1 MQIYP
6 QARHCACLMHLQ
18 RNVQTIFK
26 KKHLLYL
33 ISRAAR
39 AYRIEDFCIHFN
51 KIMVVD
57 IACADYLIRIGLEHW
72 ARSHFPGARYNI
84 MTSNLTESLNSALA
98 SAIEFL
104 IVALVEYIRTMLM
117 GWFSSRR
124 AAANSTVTPL
134 TPRVSANLARS
145 FSVSTGYGIHC
156 SQTVPAVVGDEG
168 GTLPLHKD
176 KGNRK
181 FGDDRGGP
189 VHDDFEFG
197 EDGTSFT
204 GIGSNTGTLAI
215 LRASCAGLSTRIGA
229 TTGVGPSE
237 MGDNVVRNLIMEFE
251 MPTEEILPVMGRGTP
266 LVGDDDDCQILE
278 GTDMTASNHLRVGQV
293 FPSKEDLKMHLTLYA
308 ISNKFRFLVKKSE
321 PGKMLL
327 ECVGTICGWRVYATK
342 IGGCSRFE
350 I

>member
-1 MQIYP
+1 MDILIQLNMQIYP

-18 RNVQTIFK
+18 RNVQTIVK

-145 FSVSTGYGIHC
+145 FSVSTGYG
-156 SQTVPAVVGDEG
+156 
-168 GTLPLHKD
+168 
-176 KGNRK
+176 
-181 FGDDRGGP
+181 
-189 VHDDFEFG
+189 
-197 EDGTSFT
+197 
-204 GIGSNTGTLAI
+204 
-215 LRASCAGLSTRIGA
+215 
-229 TTGVGPSE
+229 
-237 MGDNVVRNLIMEFE
+237 VRHIINAE
-251 MPTEEILPVMGRGTP
+251 
-266 LVGDDDDCQILE
+266 
-278 GTDMTASNHLRVGQV
+278 
-293 FPSKEDLKMHLTLYA
+293 
-308 ISNKFRFLVKKSE
+308 
-321 PGKMLL
+321 
-327 ECVGTICGWRVYATK
+327 
-342 IGGCSRFE
+342 
-350 I
+350 